1 MQKFISE
8 VIPIIEL
15 WALKNKT
22 TVDIKDQKLVKVL
35 GKLKIE
41 KQLLNKME
49 RQEVEGV
56 SDGDSNAKAFEF
68 VMTRRRKSG

>member
-22 TVDIKDQKLVKVL
+22 AVDIKDQKLVKVL

-49 RQEVEGV
+49 RQEVKGV
-56 SDGDSNAKAFEF
+56 SDDDSNAKAFEF
-68 VMTRRRKSG
+68 VMTRRGKSV